1 MLLQVE
7 RTVLYAVDG
16 NTTDLPFLSALIDG
30 AIGIFMSSFFAI
42 LKNVSMFVGDF
53 VGKDN
58 GYVWYYQVFIHYLT
72 VINIMKHLIER
83 LNLVMKELKL
93 TSNSLAIQANI
104 SPSNFRKMLLG
115 EQKITDR
122 TLNLIS
128 EKFGINLVWLKTGE
142 GDMLI
147 GNNSMLPNVDIQEG
161 IPYYDVENFE
171 CGTPGGFGSALEKT
185 NPDGYFQFPW
195 IKNDGTTFCVKAH
208 GNSMVN
214 IQDPIHS
221 ICHGSYIALRRSQVG
236 AIQWGEVY
244 ALATADG
251 YIVKKLMPSD
261 VEGCVKCVSFNDEEY
276 PAFELAADEVYD
288 YAKVVGVA
296 TINLW

>member
-1 MLLQVE
+1 ME
-7 RTVLYAVDG
+7 
-16 NTTDLPFLSALIDG
+16 
-30 AIGIFMSSFFAI
+30 
-42 LKNVSMFVGDF
+42 
-53 VGKDN
+53 
-58 GYVWYYQVFIHYLT
+58 
-72 VINIMKHLIER
+72 
-83 LNLVMKELKL
+83 ELKL

-142 GDMLI
+142 GEMLVEE
-147 GNNSMLPNVDIQEG
+147 NSTLPIEATEG
-161 IPYYDVENFE
+161 IPYYDIENFE
-171 CGTPGGFGSALEKT
+171 CGTPAGFGGALEKA

-195 IKNDGTTFCVKAH
+195 VKNDGTTFCVRAH

-221 ICHGSYIALRRSQVG
+221 ICHGSYIALRRSQIDTV
-236 AIQWGEVY
+236 QWGEVY

-251 YIVKKLMPSD
+251 YVVKKIMPSD
-261 VEGCVKCVSFNDEEY
+261 VENCVKCVSFNSDEY
-276 PAFELAADEVYD
+276 PPFELNASDIYD